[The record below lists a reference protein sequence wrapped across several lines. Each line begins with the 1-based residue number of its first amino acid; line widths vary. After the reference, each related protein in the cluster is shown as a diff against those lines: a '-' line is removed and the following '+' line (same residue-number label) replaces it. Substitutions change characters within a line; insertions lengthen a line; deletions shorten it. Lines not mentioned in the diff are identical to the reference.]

1 MGPFGVKVSSLSIPS
16 HDFDS
21 HSLKGKNYFLFRFST
36 ARSSQKAQPEHS
48 GMVSHPPDFSNAQL
62 DESIRSNSTT
72 AMSYDLNHL
81 YLLSPPKALHR
92 TQDSM
97 SVLWPYLVSFCISQ
111 PLRLSIPNRLLLTNK
126 INLMNDAFPLHFNMV
141 ALKGSSMSF

>member
-1 MGPFGVKVSSLSIPS
+1 
-16 HDFDS
+16 
-21 HSLKGKNYFLFRFST
+21 
-36 ARSSQKAQPEHS
+36 
-48 GMVSHPPDFSNAQL
+48 
-62 DESIRSNSTT
+62 
-72 AMSYDLNHL
+72 MSYDLNHL

-126 INLMNDAFPLHFNMV
+126 INLMNDAFQLQFESFNMV
-141 ALKGSSMSF
+141 SLKGSSMAF